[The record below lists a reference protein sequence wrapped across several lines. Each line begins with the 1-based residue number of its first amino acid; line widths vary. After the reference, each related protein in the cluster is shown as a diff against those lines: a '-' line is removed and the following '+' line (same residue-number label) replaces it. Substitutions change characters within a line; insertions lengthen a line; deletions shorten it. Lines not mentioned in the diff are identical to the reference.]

1 MTGFDVGIGVEGS
14 GEHLSFDRHF
24 APDIL
29 LERGLNTLGT
39 AFVVAGRWE
48 RSTRWSLLA
57 VWGNGLSISRS
68 TLNYHGDID
77 SSRYGWGGGWQTN
90 LELRGDVRVASRAVM
105 TAAWFT
111 SGEGRA
117 GQHDSFTFGRGRF
130 TAGVTY
136 GR

>member
-1 MTGFDVGIGVEGS
+1 MDGFDVGIGVEGS

-24 APDIL
+24 APDIQ
-29 LERGLNTLGT
+29 LERSLNTLGT
-39 AFVVAGRWE
+39 AFVVAGRIE

-77 SSRYGWGGGWQTN
+77 SGYDGWGGGWQTN
-90 LELRGDVRVASRAVM
+90 FELRGDVRVASRAVI

-111 SGEGRA
+111 SGEGR
-117 GQHDSFTFGRGRF
+117 GGMHDSFTFGRERF